1 MKGEKAMLK
10 RTSTAVFILFVASF
24 AVALQ
29 AADLP
34 KSDPTQAEG
43 PWTHHYY
50 TVQDG
55 TKLHYVEMGK
65 GTPVILI
72 HGAGGSAVGNWFA
85 NGIAP
90 ALAKTNRVIGI
101 DMRGHSLSEAG
112 PPEGRVNMAADVL
125 EFMRQQGIKK
135 AHIGG
140 FSMGGFVTGQLMATN
155 PEVFITAHFG
165 GSGVMET
172 EEWADKLP
180 PEPKTGRSP
189 EDEKASA
196 EYAKIQAER
205 GAMRGEEIGN
215 DPAALRRGRGES
227 NEESRTEMLERL
239 RARRTEGG
247 AARMRPNIDLSK
259 VDFPVLAVN
268 GEYDRPLAKSH
279 RLWRE
284 LNNFTNVVLP
294 GKGHLSAVMVGF
306 CPQEYIDA
314 MVQHIT
320 FNNPK

>member
-1 MKGEKAMLK
+1 MRKRIIAMVFI
-10 RTSTAVFILFVASF
+10 AVFVSA
-24 AVALQ
+24 AVAAQ

-34 KSDPTQAEG
+34 KNDPTQAEG

-72 HGAGGSAVGNWFA
+72 HGAGGSSVGNWFA

-90 ALAKTNRVIGI
+90 AIAKTNRVIGI

-112 PPEGRVNMAADVL
+112 PPGGRANMAADVL
-125 EFMRQQGIKK
+125 EFMRQQGIEK

-155 PEVFITAHFG
+155 PEIFITAHFG

-196 EYAKIQAER
+196 EYAKIQAKR
-205 GAMRGEEIGN
+205 GTMRGEEIGN
-215 DPAALRRGRGES
+215 DPAALRRNSEGG
-227 NEESRTEMLERL
+227 NDESRAAVIERL
-239 RARRTEGG
+239 RARRAEGG

-259 VDFPVLAVN
+259 VNFPVLVVN

-320 FNNPK
+320 FNNPKR